1 MEKPVILARLGN
13 PLLRLPQ
20 TWGRK
25 VRDERLVIPL
35 SQRLCHER
43 REIRRGGKPESL
55 LQCQGGIELD
65 TDNIFKRLER
75 REHNALFFQVAP

>member
-13 PLLRLPQ
+13 PLLHLPQ

-35 SQRLCHER
+35 SQRLCGLGGEG
-43 REIRRGGKPESL
+43 IRKPARFHVHLRAHS
-55 LQCQGGIELD
+55 
-65 TDNIFKRLER
+65 
-75 REHNALFFQVAP
+75 NARSMRKCAIGANVPPQD